1 MPVTCSILVNDIN
14 ASYGPKKD
22 VSGSANLGIG
32 LHYYDET
39 KMSNKITNMTLS
51 VKAIGGNLSFPTF
64 SSPQGLTQVNIDL
77 SSWMSSM
84 ASADSYRMIDIES
97 EGLMPLSKFVLE
109 KNIEQHIRDYLYG
122 LSIEQPMEVQEPYIE
137 VLRRDIQGNT
147 LLITSLVTKNEDRAL
162 IDLKN
167 ITRVSESKKQEYIR
181 QVANEKSK
189 VYGLKIVNKSF
200 ANDTIPIPPNNCFQL
215 GFFNENLLRKYIDNE
230 NNTLY
235 LLYNGSKLKDSNT
248 LIFKR
253 DYIKE
258 MLTLRTPLF
267 EDENGVIISIPDE
280 SKCGLSIYNYDRS
293 LNLYGLK
300 DFVDKLPTAN
310 INKEDLLGYEII
322 SL

>member
-1 MPVTCSILVNDIN
+1 
-14 ASYGPKKD
+14 
-22 VSGSANLGIG
+22 
-32 LHYYDET
+32 
-39 KMSNKITNMTLS
+39 MTLS

-109 KNIEQHIRDYLYG
+109 KNIEQHISEYLYG
-122 LSIEQPMEVQEPYIE
+122 RSIEQPMEVQEPYIE
-137 VLRRDIQGNT
+137 VLRRDIQGIT
-147 LLITSLVTKNEDRAL
+147 MLITSLVTKNEDRVL

-167 ITRVSESKKQEYIR
+167 ITPVSESKKQEYIR
-181 QVANEKSK
+181 QIANEKSK

-200 ANDTIPIPPNNCFQL
+200 VNDTIPIPPNNCFQL
-215 GFFNENLLRKYIDNE
+215 GFYKEELFSKFIDKE
-230 NNTLY
+230 NNVIY
-235 LLYNGSKLKDSNT
+235 LLYDGTKTKESNE
-248 LIFKR
+248 LMIKR
-253 DYIKE
+253 DFIKE
-258 MLTLRTPLF
+258 MFSNTRQLPDT
-267 EDENGVIISIPDE
+267 DENGVSISFPQAV
-280 SKCGLSIYNYDRS
+280 KCGLSIYNYERS

-300 DFVDKLPTAN
+300 DFVNKLPTVN

>member
-1 MPVTCSILVNDIN
+1 M
-14 ASYGPKKD
+14 
-22 VSGSANLGIG
+22 
-32 LHYYDET
+32 
-39 KMSNKITNMTLS
+39 
-51 VKAIGGNLSFPTF
+51 F
-64 SSPQGLTQVNIDL
+64 S
-77 SSWMSSM
+77 
-84 ASADSYRMIDIES
+84 
-97 EGLMPLSKFVLE
+97 
-109 KNIEQHIRDYLYG
+109 
-122 LSIEQPMEVQEPYIE
+122 
-137 VLRRDIQGNT
+137 
-147 LLITSLVTKNEDRAL
+147 
-162 IDLKN
+162 
-167 ITRVSESKKQEYIR
+167 TRI
-181 QVANEKSK
+181 
-189 VYGLKIVNKSF
+189 
-200 ANDTIPIPPNNCFQL
+200 
-215 GFFNENLLRKYIDNE
+215 FNENLLRKYIDNE